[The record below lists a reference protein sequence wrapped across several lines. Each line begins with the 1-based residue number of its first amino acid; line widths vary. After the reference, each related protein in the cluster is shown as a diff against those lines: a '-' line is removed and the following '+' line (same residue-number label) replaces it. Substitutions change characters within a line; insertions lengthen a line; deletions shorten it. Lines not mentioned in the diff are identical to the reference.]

1 MAIAGTLSPTHA
13 LRRSRHLDSRV
24 LVGVLLTLL
33 AIGGAMVV
41 FNAANDSR
49 GVLVTT
55 RDLPAG
61 AILTAS
67 DLTVAHVRVDDSL
80 YQAALPEQALDQ
92 MVGKQLAEPVHPQ
105 EMLVREQISIQ
116 PTVAP
121 TQSLMTIPVS
131 NASAVARHMHPNDT
145 VTVLA
150 TFDKG
155 KPDSKTTV
163 VLQRARVYDVGF
175 DQSAGAVNTS
185 SSSDPQAGNHGQI
198 TTVTLILDNPQQQE
212 TQLAQAKWNA
222 DLDVVLLPASAV
234 TQPNTQAGDGH

>member
-1 MAIAGTLSPTHA
+1 MALAGTLSPARA
-13 LRRSRHLDSRV
+13 LRRSRHVDSRV

-49 GVLVTT
+49 GVLVAT
-55 RDLPAG
+55 RDMPAG
-61 AILTAS
+61 TILTAS
-67 DLTVAHVRVDDSL
+67 DLAVAHVRVDDNL
-80 YQAALPEQALDQ
+80 YQAAWPEQALNQ
-92 MVGKQLAEPVHPQ
+92 LVGKQLAEPVHPQ
-105 EMLVREQISIQ
+105 EMLVREQISTQ
-116 PTVAP
+116 PTVPA
-121 TQSLMTIPVS
+121 TDSLMTIPVS
-131 NASAVARHMHPNDT
+131 NASAVAGHIHPNDT

-185 SSSDPQAGNHGQI
+185 SSTDSQAGQHGQI
-198 TTVTLILDNPQQQE
+198 TTVTLILDDSQQQE
-212 TQLAQAKWNA
+212 AQLAQAKWNG
-222 DLDVVLLPASAV
+222 DLDVVLLPASADA
-234 TQPNTQAGDGH
+234 QPTAQAGNAH